1 MWIWVQQASINT
13 LYHAE
18 ALCSHTHRDQGLRD
32 TEYRC
37 LLAIGGIQMKS
48 DQDAHALRCFEQAL
62 LVARQGNNKFDEADA
77 LALLGK
83 VL

>member
-1 MWIWVQQASINT
+1 
-13 LYHAE
+13 
-18 ALCSHTHRDQGLRD
+18 
-32 TEYRC
+32 
-37 LLAIGGIQMKS
+37 MKS
-48 DQDAHALRCFEQAL
+48 DQDAHALRSFEQAL